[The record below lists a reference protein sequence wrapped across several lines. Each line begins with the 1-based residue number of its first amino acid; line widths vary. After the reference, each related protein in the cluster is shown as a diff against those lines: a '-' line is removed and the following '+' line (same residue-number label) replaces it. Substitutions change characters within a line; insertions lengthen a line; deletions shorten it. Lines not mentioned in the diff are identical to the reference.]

1 MPSEVALASR
11 AAETTY
17 LHKYTGKNTTLTMAE
32 SGIEMS
38 IPAALQ
44 GTSIGVSVTIVP
56 FDDEQFIF
64 PENVSLVS
72 AIYKVTTTEPLP
84 VPMTMRMQHCVPCEN
99 HDEPYL
105 TGLAFITASDNGPP
119 YKFKPVSEGKFPR
132 GSSYGQIDVT
142 NFSFWA
148 MIWWWCGWPM
158 SFFIGVF
165 YRNMTARFVV
175 TKNLEPYISDIK
187 KQYDGIEWKLEFEQS
202 MMCDKY
208 TEAIALRIPSN
219 ECNGWRVLP
228 TSRPTR
234 IDMANI
240 QQYGPGRIC
249 PNIELQM
256 EWNGTGSPRPTNIDI
271 GIEGGTLESFVLCC
285 KPRETRG
292 TFLHCVVLS
301 GVHIHVL
308 ASPNPI
314 ATCVYA

>member
-1 MPSEVALASR
+1 MP
-11 AAETTY
+11 
-17 LHKYTGKNTTLTMAE
+17 E
-32 SGIEMS
+32 SGIEMN
-38 IPAALQ
+38 IPAALR

-72 AIYKVTTTEPLP
+72 AIYKVTTTETLP
-84 VPMTMRMQHCVPCEN
+84 VPVTMRMQHCVPYED

-119 YKFKPVSEGKFPR
+119 YKFKPVSDGKFPR
-132 GSSYGQIDVT
+132 ASSYGQIDVT
-142 NFSFWA
+142 SFSFWA
-148 MIWWWCGWPM
+148 MIWWWWGWPM

-165 YRNMTARFVV
+165 YRNLTARFVV
-175 TKNLEPYISDIK
+175 TKNLESHISDIK
-187 KQYDGIEWKLEFEQS
+187 KQYNVEGWKLEFEQS

-208 TEAIALRIPSN
+208 TNAIALQIPPN
-219 ECNGWRVLP
+219 EECNGWRVLP

-240 QQYGPGRIC
+240 QQYGPGRVC

-256 EWNGTGSPRPTNIDI
+256 EWIRTGPPKATNIDI

-285 KPRETRG
+285 KQRESQGDFLNKCFFCGAYTR
-292 TFLHCVVLS
+292 FC
-301 GVHIHVL
+301 
-308 ASPNPI
+308 PNPI
-314 ATCVYA
+314 ATCACE